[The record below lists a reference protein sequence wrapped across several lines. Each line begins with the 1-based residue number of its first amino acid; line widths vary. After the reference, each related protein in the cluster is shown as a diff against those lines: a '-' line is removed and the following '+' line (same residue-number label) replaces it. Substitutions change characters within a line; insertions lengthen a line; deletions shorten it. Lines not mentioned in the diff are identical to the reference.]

1 MNLPCRILFAAVAL
15 AAHPT
20 CAFSPVKT
28 HTSIRI
34 ERTLDTSLY
43 AATKANV
50 GCAAKPFEK
59 KKVRLLFLALADTLG
74 PSSLVFFNEQLPYV
88 GNYKIAPVGGRY
100 GTGISGVSS
109 PRAIGATRTT
119 SEALNKVLTPCFKLA
134 YAGEDLVRLV
144 DSTDKDYIK
153 DRLKSFDAAILGTVY
168 QLEQR
173 TVTGNTYEKTPNDK
187 TYDFYLDERY
197 GAREDGAPEDGSDY
211 HISMFESAIQACKES
226 GSIQHVVV
234 LETPRTN
241 RPMDFIRIL
250 EREGMPYTYIRSSHL
265 KKDLTYSFEK
275 GVKEK
280 LNVVLLAAG
289 SSVFPPSD
297 EEKNDEN
304 AVFREDIAALIVQC
318 LMSLNWKESRV
329 IEVSSTSESIE
340 SHSPMEKK
348 SKQRFDNEWCPNSHV
363 YAEMLANFN

>member
-1 MNLPCRILFAAVAL
+1 MHLPCRILFAVVAL
-15 AAHPT
+15 AAQTT

-28 HTSIRI
+28 HTLIRV
-34 ERTLDTSLY
+34 ERTLDTSLS
-43 AATKANV
+43 AATKANE
-50 GCAAKPFEK
+50 GCAARPFEK
-59 KKVRLLFLALADTLG
+59 KKIAVFGAGGYLGAIVFGFLQRAA
-74 PSSLVFFNEQLPYV
+74 S
-88 GNYKIAPVGGRY
+88 IY
-100 GTGISGVSS
+100 GTGISGGSS

-144 DSTDKDYIK
+144 KSTDKDYIK

-187 TYDFYLDERY
+187 TFDFYLDERY

-211 HISMFESAIQACKES
+211 HVSMFESAIQACRES

-234 LETPRTN
+234 LETPRTT

-250 EREGMPYTYIRSSHL
+250 EREGMSYTYIRARHL

-280 LNVVLLAAG
+280 LNVALVAGG
-289 SSVFPPSD
+289 SSIFPSLD
-297 EEKNDEN
+297 EPKNDEN

-329 IEVSSTSESIE
+329 IEVSSASESIE
-340 SHSPMEKK
+340 SNNYPTEKK
-348 SKQRFDNEWCPNSHV
+348 SKQRFDKEWCPNSDV
-363 YAEMLANFN
+363 YAEMLANLK

>member
-1 MNLPCRILFAAVAL
+1 MHLPCHILFAAVAL

-43 AATKANV
+43 AATKANE

-59 KKVRLLFLALADTLG
+59 KKVRYAELFFTLISNHHCCFWRGRIPWGHRLWFSSTSSFHVSVALCYFEHDF
-74 PSSLVFFNEQLPYV
+74 SSQKTYRIDF
-88 GNYKIAPVGGRY
+88 GNYKIAPVGDRY

-187 TYDFYLDERY
+187 TFEFYLDERY

-226 GSIQHVVV
+226 GSIQNVVV

-280 LNVVLLAAG
+280 LNVTLLAAG
-289 SSVFPPSD
+289 SSVFLSFRRR
-297 EEKNDEN
+297 EK
-304 AVFREDIAALIVQC
+304 
-318 LMSLNWKESRV
+318 
-329 IEVSSTSESIE
+329 
-340 SHSPMEKK
+340 
-348 SKQRFDNEWCPNSHV
+348 
-363 YAEMLANFN
+363 